1 MGALGIRNSAPYQ
14 AARLRGAALAQL
26 WLHRDQWHLP
36 LPRALM
42 RRERDSQLAD
52 LMPAVLVI
60 SLMVG
65 ALLFVTLPGI
75 LGDAYI
81 GALSTLWPVWVI
93 QAAPIAAAQVLAM
106 QRAPTLA
113 LELSHRHIRGEFDA
127 LACLQATPAAYPCVP
142 LLAAHASVTAA
153 ASFLLIAMTLILGVA
168 GAFVL
173 AVGDLRQSVDA
184 IFSLVSPLDWLRS
197 LLTAWLLGLSCSL
210 GTMLFAWPG
219 TQTAVAGVN
228 AHRLGMHA
236 MIVSSLATIAAA
248 LVLNW
253 VFALLG
259 FLKWWS

>member
-1 MGALGIRNSAPYQ
+1 MGTLGIRTSAKYQ
-14 AARLRGAALAQL
+14 AARLRGAAIAQL
-26 WLHRDQWHLP
+26 WLHRDQWRLP

-42 RRERDSQLAD
+42 RRERDTQLVD

-65 ALLFVTLPGI
+65 ALLFVSLPAI

-93 QAAPIAAAQVLAM
+93 QAAPIAASQVLAM
-106 QRAPTLA
+106 QRAPGLA
-113 LELSHRHIRGEFDA
+113 LELSHRHSRGEFDA
-127 LACLQATPAAYPCVP
+127 LAYLQATPAAYPCVP
-142 LLAAHASVTAA
+142 LLAAHAAVTAA
-153 ASFLLIAMTLILGVA
+153 ANFLLIAMTLILGVTS
-168 GAFVL
+168 AFVL

-197 LLTAWLLGLSCSL
+197 LATAWLLGLSCSL
-210 GTMLFAWPG
+210 SAMLFAWPG
-219 TQTAVAGVN
+219 TQMSVAGVN

-248 LVLNW
+248 LLLNW
-253 VFALLG
+253 MFTLLG

>member
-1 MGALGIRNSAPYQ
+1 MGTIGVRSSVYYQ
-14 AARLRGAALAQL
+14 AARLRGEALAQL
-26 WLHRDQWHLP
+26 WLHREQWRLP

-42 RRERDSQLAD
+42 QRERDTQLSD

-65 ALLFVTLPGI
+65 ALLFITLPAT

-81 GALSTLWPVWVI
+81 GALSTLWPVWAI

-113 LELSHRHIRGEFDA
+113 LELSHRHSRGEFDA
-127 LACLQATPAAYPCVP
+127 LAHVQASPAAYPCVP

-153 ASFLLIAMTLILGVA
+153 TSFLLIAMTLILGI
-168 GAFVL
+168 GSAFVL

-197 LLTAWLLGLSCSL
+197 LVTASVLGLSCSL
-210 GTMLFAWPG
+210 STMLFAWPG
-219 TQTAVAGVN
+219 THRAAGGVT

-236 MIVSSLATIAAA
+236 MIVSSLAIIAAA

-253 VFALLG
+253 VFSLLG
-259 FLKWWS
+259 FLKWWT

>member
-1 MGALGIRNSAPYQ
+1 MGAIGVRTSAPYQ

-26 WLHRDQWHLP
+26 WLHRDQWRLP

-42 RRERDSQLAD
+42 RRERDTQLAD

-65 ALLFVTLPGI
+65 ALLFITLPAT

-113 LELSHRHIRGEFDA
+113 LELSHRHARGEFVA
-127 LACLQATPAAYPCVP
+127 LAYLQATPAAYPCVP

-153 ASFLLIAMTLILGVA
+153 ASFLLIAMTLLLGVT

-184 IFSLVSPLDWLRS
+184 VFSLVSPLDWLRS
-197 LLTAWLLGLSCSL
+197 LVTAWLLGLSCSL
-210 GTMLFAWPG
+210 SAMLFAWPG
-219 TQTAVAGVN
+219 TQTAVAGVT

-248 LVLNW
+248 LLLNW
-253 VFALLG
+253 MFALLG

>member
-1 MGALGIRNSAPYQ
+1 MGTLGLSNSVQYK

-26 WLHRDQWHLP
+26 WLHRDQWRLP

-42 RRERDSQLAD
+42 RRERDTQLAD
-52 LMPAVLVI
+52 LMPAVVVI

-65 ALLFVTLPGI
+65 ALLFVTLPAT

-81 GALSTLWPVWVI
+81 GALSTLWPVWVV

-113 LELSHRHIRGEFDA
+113 LELSHRHMRGEFDA
-127 LACLQATPAAYPCVP
+127 LAYLQATPAAYPCVP
-142 LLAAHASVTAA
+142 LLVAHAAVTAA
-153 ASFLLIAMTLILGVA
+153 ASFLLIALTLLLGVVC
-168 GAFVL
+168 AFVL
-173 AVGDLRQSVDA
+173 AVGDLRQSIDA
-184 IFSLVSPLDWLRS
+184 VFSLVSPMNWLRS
-197 LLTAWLLGLSCSL
+197 LVTAWLLGLSCSL
-210 GTMLFAWPG
+210 SAMLLAWPG
-219 TQTAVAGVN
+219 TQTAVAGVT

-253 VFALLG
+253 VFSLLG